1 MMTFVAGE
9 QHPRL
14 ESCKLGHRDRF
25 EQLLMIELRHQ
36 WRIAMV
42 AQAAGVYPGGMKS
55 WPRYIFISGVKPE
68 ASPKS

>member
-1 MMTFVAGE
+1 
-9 QHPRL
+9 
-14 ESCKLGHRDRF
+14 
-25 EQLLMIELRHQ
+25 MIELRHQ

-55 WPRYIFISGVKPE
+55 WPRVNIFISGVKPE